1 MWAQNNLWAC
11 VDIFVSGL
19 MKLRP
24 ENLYLN
30 RGQDQIILYFK
41 GGHYNLVRHLPSIIR
56 KDKSRGNIVEEII
69 IKIIIWLQ

>member
-24 ENLYLN
+24 ENLYHNN
-30 RGQDQIILYFK
+30 RFQLFNK
-41 GGHYNLVRHLPSIIR
+41 
-56 KDKSRGNIVEEII
+56 
-69 IKIIIWLQ
+69 

>member
-19 MKLRP
+19 MKLRS

-30 RGQDQIILYFK
+30 RGQGQIILYFK
-41 GGHYNLVRHLPSIIR
+41 GGNYNLV
-56 KDKSRGNIVEEII
+56 
-69 IKIIIWLQ
+69 